1 MPAAEPDVS
10 LPGFAFGVADEL
22 GKRIHRHR
30 GVHDNDIRV
39 GRQRGYGNE
48 ILYRIVVEIFVQCRR
63 DRVLV
68 GAAGQ
73 QRVTIGRSSRNIA
86 PANSAASAGDVF
98 DDDGLAEIGRQIMRR
113 DTHRGVGRSAWRVWH
128 DDFDRDGR
136 ESLARAPADSTVAAT
151 TQNTIATSLRITSPS
166 LAFPPRSRRG
176 SPHRRFRPAERVWQ
190 VCYRSASV

>member
-1 MPAAEPDVS
+1 MPAAEPEVS

-22 GKRIHRHR
+22 GKRICRHR

-48 ILYRIVVEIFVQCRR
+48 ILHRIVVEIFVQRRR

-73 QRVTIGRSSRNIA
+73 QRVTVGRSTRNIA
-86 PANSAASAGDVF
+86 PANSAAGAGNVF
-98 DDDGLAEIGRQIMRR
+98 DDDGLAEIGREIMRR

-128 DDFDRDGR
+128 DDFDGMVGKVLRAHRQTRNRGDNTKHDRDK
-136 ESLARAPADSTVAAT
+136 VAHHIPFPCVSAT
-151 TQNTIATSLRITSPS
+151 IQA
-166 LAFPPRSRRG
+166 
-176 SPHRRFRPAERVWQ
+176 W
-190 VCYRSASV
+190 